1 MTAIEL
7 APGIP
12 RSHQQGFGTA
22 VADIATMT
30 GREVR
35 RTLRGVDSLI
45 TAFVIPVCIMLV
57 FVVIFG
63 GAIESDGNYVNYVVP
78 GTLVLCLG
86 FGSAATAIAVA
97 QDVTSG
103 TVNRFKTLP
112 VFGPSVLYG
121 HVVASVVRNLV
132 ACIPVL
138 AVALLLGYRPAAEFG
153 GWVGAIAFA
162 VLMILAFTWLSALG
176 GLLLSVDAASSINFV
191 FLFLPYLSSGFVPT
205 DTMPVWLRGFADHQP
220 YTPIIETM
228 RDLLSGTAPGNTLWV
243 ALAWMVGILLVSYVG
258 ATIVFARRVKE

>member
-1 MTAIEL
+1 
-7 APGIP
+7 
-12 RSHQQGFGTA
+12 
-22 VADIATMT
+22 
-30 GREVR
+30 
-35 RTLRGVDSLI
+35 
-45 TAFVIPVCIMLV
+45 
-57 FVVIFG
+57 
-63 GAIESDGNYVNYVVP
+63 
-78 GTLVLCLG
+78 
-86 FGSAATAIAVA
+86 
-97 QDVTSG
+97 
-103 TVNRFKTLP
+103 
-112 VFGPSVLYG
+112 
-121 HVVASVVRNLV
+121 
-132 ACIPVL
+132 
-138 AVALLLGYRPAAEFG
+138 VALLLGYRPAAEFG

>member
-1 MTAIEL
+1 MTTIEL
-7 APGIP
+7 TPDVT
-12 RSHQQGFGTA
+12 RSGRQGFGTA
-22 VADIATMT
+22 IADIATMT

-63 GAIESDGNYVNYVVP
+63 GAIESDGDYVNYVVP

-86 FGSAATAIAVA
+86 FGSASTAVAVA
-97 QDVTSG
+97 QDVTGG

-112 VFGPSVLYG
+112 VFGASVLHG
-121 HVVASVVRNLV
+121 HAIASVVRNLA

-138 AVALLLGYRPAAEFG
+138 AVALLLGYRPAAELG

-162 VLMILAFTWLSALG
+162 VLMILAFTWLSTLG

-205 DTMPVWLRGFADHQP
+205 DTMPAWLRGFADHQP
-220 YTPIIETM
+220 YTPMIETL
-228 RDLLSGTAPGNTLWV
+228 RDLLSGTAPGTSLWV
-243 ALAWMVGILLVSYVG
+243 ALAWIVGILLVSYLG
-258 ATIVFARRVKE
+258 ATIVFAGRVKE